1 MLAIAGEAFHISL
14 PKMLQEI
21 EQLLIL
27 QDRDRKIRALKQ
39 QLKLAPLERKEMEA
53 RQVSTSASLDAIK
66 LKAKEVEIAK
76 KNLEIEAQTKR
87 DSIGKFKGQQFQT
100 RKNEE
105 FQALSNEIKRYEKD
119 IQEIEDKELNLMED
133 AEKMKVLVTTAEKDF
148 AHTKNQISQQLTD
161 LDSKIKTVETELQR
175 LEAERAT
182 LTVGIDED
190 LVDRYDRLF
199 ASKGDSAIVALEH
212 EVCMGCHMKITTQT
226 AVRVKGNKEIMSCE
240 QCGRILYHPAD

>member
-1 MLAIAGEAFHISL
+1 
-14 PKMLQEI
+14 MLQEI
-21 EQLLIL
+21 EQLLVL

-39 QLKLAPLERKEMEA
+39 QLKLAPLERKDLEA
-53 RQVSTSASLDAIK
+53 RQISSTAALDAIK
-66 LKAKEVEIAK
+66 LKAKEIEVSK

-105 FQALSNEIKRYEKD
+105 FQALSNEIKRYEQD
-119 IQEIEDKELNLMED
+119 IQGIEDRELDLMEE
-133 AEKMKVLVTTAEKDF
+133 AEKVKVQVTTAEKEF
-148 AHTKNQISQQLTD
+148 TQIKSQISGQLTD
-161 LDSKIKTVETELQR
+161 LDSKIKSIEVELQR
-175 LEAERAT
+175 LETERAT

-199 ASKGDSAIVALEH
+199 ASKGDSAIVPLEH

-226 AVRVKGNKEIMSCE
+226 AVRVKGNKEIMNCE
-240 QCGRILYHPAD
+240 QCGRILYHQAE

>member
-1 MLAIAGEAFHISL
+1 
-14 PKMLQEI
+14 
-21 EQLLIL
+21 
-27 QDRDRKIRALKQ
+27 
-39 QLKLAPLERKEMEA
+39 
-53 RQVSTSASLDAIK
+53 
-66 LKAKEVEIAK
+66 
-76 KNLEIEAQTKR
+76 
-87 DSIGKFKGQQFQT
+87 
-100 RKNEE
+100 
-105 FQALSNEIKRYEKD
+105 
-119 IQEIEDKELNLMED
+119 MED